1 MPRRWVV
8 SWCVMCVFVFS
19 SRRRHTRC
27 ALVTG
32 VQTCALPICLFLSS
46 PRVELDWWPFAWL
59 SNRLDIDRFSMA
71 TATLHRWPQFK
82 PSVKEGPILPDFD
95 IRLASLSVGRLTI
108 AKAVTGKR
116 QAATLRGRVEIVSE
130 IGRAHV

>member
-1 MPRRWVV
+1 
-8 SWCVMCVFVFS
+8 
-19 SRRRHTRC
+19 
-27 ALVTG
+27 
-32 VQTCALPICLFLSS
+32 
-46 PRVELDWWPFAWL
+46 
-59 SNRLDIDRFSMA
+59 MA

-116 QAATLRGRVEIVSE
+116 QAATLRGRVEILDRKSVVSGKSVSVRVD
-130 IGRAHV
+130 IGGRRIIKKKKEVIINRAIIREEV

>member
-1 MPRRWVV
+1 MGRIDGIKKKNAV
-8 SWCVMCVFVFS
+8 
-19 SRRRHTRC
+19 
-27 ALVTG
+27 LQG
-32 VQTCALPICLFLSS
+32 VRLYDSKGLSLSS
-46 PRVELDWWPFAWL
+46 PRVERDWWQYAWL

-82 PSVKEGPILPDFD
+82 PSVKEWPILPDFD

-116 QAATLRGRVEIVSE
+116 QAATLQ